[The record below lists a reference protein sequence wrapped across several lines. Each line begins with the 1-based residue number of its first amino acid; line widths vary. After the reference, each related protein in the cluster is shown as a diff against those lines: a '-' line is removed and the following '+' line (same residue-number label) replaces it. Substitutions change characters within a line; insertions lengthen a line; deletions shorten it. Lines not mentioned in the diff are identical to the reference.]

1 MVLQR
6 EDIVNTLKSQIR
18 ITGHVIGVAV
28 GAGITAKYAARGGA
42 DFLLALNSGRF
53 RQMGQSSLAGWLPYG
68 NSNEMVMEFGTREI
82 LSAVKGI
89 PVVFGFN
96 ATDPTVKLEEYIER
110 IKDKGFSGVNNFPT
124 VGMFDGQFREALE
137 EEGLT
142 FRREVEAIA
151 LAHQKNLFTV
161 AFVFDAGQAREMLQ
175 AGADVICAHLGLTK
189 GGFVGAKKVLS
200 LHSAKVIAGEIFQA
214 SEEVNRDAIKMLYG
228 GPVKTPLDLQFMYN
242 NTAAMGYIGGSSFE
256 RIPSEDAITSITQ
269 AFKQTGYLAQDE
281 LLAKMIE
288 GVKHHYD
295 YVEFVKEY
303 VAVNYMNEVLFS
315 DLAHVAHI
323 SRSHLS
329 TLFKKE
335 VGCTFPEYL
344 TQFRIS
350 KAKEVMKVPH
360 IKLQE
365 VADMVGYKDYAH
377 FSKAFK
383 KITGLPPETFKQN
396 INT

>member
-82 LSAVKGI
+82 LSVVKEI

-96 ATDPTVKLEEYIER
+96 ATDPTVKLEEYIEQ

-137 EEGLT
+137 EGMT

-161 AFVFDAGQAREMLQ
+161 AFVFDAGQAREMLR

-214 SEEVNRDAIKMLYG
+214 SEEVNWDAIKMLYG

>member
-42 DFLLALNSGRF
+42 DLLLALNSGRF

-137 EEGLT
+137 EEGMT